1 MERIP
6 VRELNQ
12 NTSAVLARVQRG
24 ESLEVTVSGTAVAR
38 LVPVT
43 ITQSLLDRLVAEGR
57 ATAPVASGPVPLPP
71 VLGDPAVDAAADL
84 AALRDEERW

>member
-43 ITQSLLDRLVAEGR
+43 STQSLLDRLVAEGR
-57 ATAPVASGPVPLPP
+57 ATAPGMGGPLPMP
-71 VLGDPAVDAAADL
+71 PALGDPAVDAGAEVEAM
-84 AALRDEERW
+84 RDEERW